1 MNLLQVNGLTK
12 IYPKFQLK
20 EVAFEVEQGRIMG
33 FVGRNGAGKSTTLK
47 SILNIVHPNAGCVKY
62 FGLNFQ
68 EYEEEIKQ
76 RIGFSGG
83 TVDFYKK
90 KKISDIISV
99 TKRFY
104 KSWDEEIYEKYRDL
118 FSIDEEKTPSQ
129 LSQGM
134 NVKLS
139 LLIALSHHAEFLILD
154 EPTSGLDPV
163 SREELLE
170 VFRYLKKQGISI
182 LFSTHII
189 SDLDKCADDIT
200 YIRNGQ
206 IIYTG
211 SALEFAKGKS
221 IEESLLAHEKEA
233 IHEAFDI

>member
-20 EVAFEVEQGRIMG
+20 EVSFEVEQGRIMG
-33 FVGRNGAGKSTTLK
+33 FVGRNGAGKTTTLK

-83 TVDFYKK
+83 RADFYKQK
-90 KKISDIISV
+90 KVSDIISV

-104 KSWDEEIYEKYRDL
+104 KSWDEETYEKYRDL

-170 VFRYLKKQGISI
+170 VFQYLKKQGISI
-182 LFSTHII
+182 LFSTHIT

-200 YIRNGQ
+200 YIRNGK

-221 IEESLLAHEKEA
+221 IEEALLDHEKEA
-233 IHEAFDI
+233 IHETFDI